1 MTLSLVD
8 LEAQA
13 QRYLD
18 NSAENWLAFV
28 KTLRQ
33 IHDCGA
39 YRESELGWGV
49 YVHDHFAL
57 SYGRIR
63 QLFASSVLAEQV
75 QILSGLVLP
84 EKTLRELKHDYNEED
99 IPQAVVLAQSAM
111 PLVGD
116 PYAPLSKRHIVS
128 ALEVLEEARAT
139 GSVSVA
145 GESVRLTQTSPLVV
159 ATAEA
164 MREANIRHN
173 ERRLGNRKRVR
184 GIVTEVTGSTITVR
198 LEVPVQMAGEVW
210 ITYEEVSHAN
220 G

>member
-1 MTLSLVD
+1 MPLSLVE
-8 LEAQA
+8 LESQA

-39 YRESELGWGV
+39 YRESGLTWGDD
-49 YVHDHFAL
+49 VHDRFAL

-84 EKTLRELKHDYNEED
+84 EKTLRELKRDYDEED
-99 IPQAVVLAQSAM
+99 IPQAVVLVQSAM
-111 PLVGD
+111 PLVGE
-116 PYAPLSKRHIVS
+116 PYALLSKRHIVS
-128 ALEVLEEARAT
+128 ALQVLEQARVT
-139 GSVSVA
+139 GAVDVA
-145 GESVRLTQTSPLVV
+145 GESVRLNDHSALVV

-164 MREANIRHN
+164 MKEANARHA
-173 ERRLGNRKRVR
+173 ERKLGKFKRVKAL
-184 GIVTEVTGSTITVR
+184 VTSVTGSSVTVR
-198 LEVPVQMAGEVW
+198 LEEWVAMKGEVW
-210 ITYEEVSHAN
+210 ITYEGGDNAN